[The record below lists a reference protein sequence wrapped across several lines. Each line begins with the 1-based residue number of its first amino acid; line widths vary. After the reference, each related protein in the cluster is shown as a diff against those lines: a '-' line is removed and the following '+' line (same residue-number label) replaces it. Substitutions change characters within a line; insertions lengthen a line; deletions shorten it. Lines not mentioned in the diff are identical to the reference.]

1 MVKALEIDSGNG
13 CVAPSVET
21 AQDGSY
27 TPLARPLFI
36 YVNNAS
42 YTDSPAVAEFVD
54 YYIANL
60 ETIAAGAAF
69 IPLNESDYAAT
80 QDALAGIGG

>member
-1 MVKALEIDSGNG
+1 MS
-13 CVAPSVET
+13 
-21 AQDGSY
+21 
-27 TPLARPLFI
+27 
-36 YVNNAS
+36 NAS
-42 YTDSPAVAEFVD
+42 YNDNPAVAEFVD

-69 IPLNESDYAAT
+69 IPLNETDYAAT